1 MEGENIMKKFTLFII
16 FCAGIIFYT
25 NINLNAKSEEV
36 PNNYKCTYEQ
46 DINSSK
52 SIEEIITDIGLTA
65 SDEYDGDL
73 SDAITYEDS
82 DSYEANAYTPETIS
96 DRQLGTYKVIFK
108 VKDTS
113 NNSATMT
120 MYINVV
126 DTVKPYFLDTGI
138 YRYDLDIDNYQLTNQ
153 DIINNVKAKDD
164 FDGDN
169 VIINIVSGST
179 ESLEKVI
186 NTEQIIVVR
195 VCDTSGNFV
204 EKNIVVVFHDYT
216 KPVIEV
222 DDLVASPSYD
232 SALTIEEILS
242 SFNIH
247 VTDNYDTGLTYN
259 IVSDDFTPNR
269 TKLGLYDVVIQAAD
283 SSGNVGELLFQVNVI
298 DRKAPVFA
306 LNKDK
311 ISVYTTTKNKL
322 NNKDLLGLL
331 KQSNRIKNDQYEVYT
346 LNNTY
351 SENAT
356 PGEYNY
362 VLRVDYG
369 NNQVEDYEFN
379 IHVVEEVVKDNLTFF
394 EKVLLILK
402 KIGLILLSIL
412 RWPIDKM
419 KKLF

>member
-1 MEGENIMKKFTLFII
+1 MKKFTLFII
-16 FCAGIIFYT
+16 FCAGILFYA

-82 DSYEANAYTPETIS
+82 DSYEENAFTPEAIS
-96 DRQLGTYKVIFK
+96 ERHLGTYKVIFK

-126 DTVKPYFLDTGI
+126 DNVNPYFLETGI
-138 YRYDLDIDNYQLTNQ
+138 YRYDLDVDDYELTDQ

-169 VIINIVSGST
+169 VIINIISGST
-179 ESLEKVI
+179 KSLEKVI
-186 NTEQIIVVR
+186 NKEQIIVVR

-204 EKNIVVVFHDYT
+204 EKNIVIVFHDYT

-222 DDLVASPSYD
+222 DDLIASPSYD
-232 SALTIEEILS
+232 SNNTIEQILS
-242 SFNIH
+242 SFNIN
-247 VTDNYDTGLTYN
+247 VTDNYDTDLTYN

-269 TKLGLYDVVIQAAD
+269 TKIGLYDVVIQATD
-283 SSGNVGELLFQVNVI
+283 SSGNVGELLFQVNVV
-298 DRKAPVFA
+298 DRKAPVFS

-346 LNNTY
+346 VNDTY
-351 SENAT
+351 SENTT